1 MARVTLTGEH
11 AHFLLEWKED
21 GSGDFLV
28 SIETEADDFRGHA
41 DGHVTGKDLRQFT
54 GDLKRLEQ
62 SRNGK
67 AQLISAAPGEF
78 AVTIRAID
86 RAGHMGISG
95 VLSYL
100 RPGPERPA
108 QKFEFFFEFDPSQL
122 MQAVKDAHAA

>member
-1 MARVTLTGEH
+1 MARVSLSGEH
-11 AHFLLEWKED
+11 ANFLLEWKED

-28 SIETEADDFRGHA
+28 SIEAEADDFRGHA

-54 GDLKRLEQ
+54 GDLKRLDQ
-62 SRNGK
+62 ARKGK

-78 AVTIRAID
+78 EVTILAID
-86 RAGHMGISG
+86 GAGHMAISG

-108 QKFEFFFEFDPSQL
+108 QKLEFFFEFDPSQL
-122 MQAVKDAHAA
+122 HQAVNDAHAV

>member
-1 MARVTLTGEH
+1 MARVSLTGEH

-28 SIETEADDFRGHA
+28 SIEADADDFRGHA

-54 GDLKRLEQ
+54 GDLKRLDH
-62 SRNGK
+62 SRKGK
-67 AQLISAAPGEF
+67 AQLRSAAAGDFE
-78 AVTIRAID
+78 VTIRAID
-86 RAGHMGISG
+86 SAGHMGISG
-95 VLSYL
+95 MLRYL

-122 MQAVKDAHAA
+122 PGAVNDAHAV